1 MIVGTAGHIDHG
13 KTTLVKALTGVDTD
27 RLPEER
33 KRGISIELGY
43 AFLDTPSGERI
54 GFIDVP
60 GHERLVHTM
69 ISGATGID
77 CALLLVAA
85 DDGVMPQT
93 REHLAVLSLL
103 DVRRGAVVVTK
114 TDRADPVRVTAVHE
128 QARALVHDTPLSQ
141 APLFAVAAPRGAGI
155 AELQQWLFEQAGAH
169 SREDA
174 DASHAFRLAID
185 RVFTLDGVGTV
196 VTGTVHAGA
205 VQVGDELVTVPSAA
219 HTPLRVRSVHA
230 QNRAVPRCGPGQR
243 CAVALA
249 GVAKDGV
256 ARGQWLV
263 SPAAALATERIDV
276 SLRLW
281 RGEAKPLR
289 SGTPVLAHI
298 GASRTPGSVA
308 LLDAGDAVAPGE
320 QARLQLVLQRPVAAW
335 HGDRVVLRD
344 AAATR
349 TLAGGRVLDP
359 FAPAR
364 HRRTPQRLAL
374 LDAAALDTP
383 AARMQ
388 AALLVARQGFDLSQW
403 ARAEGL
409 CKSALPALP
418 EGVLY
423 AQADGAPGWALD
435 AAGTQAARAAT
446 LAALAR
452 YHGAQPE
459 ELGPDAARLRRL
471 ALAKL
476 PDPLWRE
483 LLAGLLSSGRVVQR
497 GAFVHLPAHGVR
509 LSAGEERIA
518 QKVAAALQQAGFE
531 GAWVRDL
538 ARDAREPE
546 ALMRSTL
553 SRLARRGELHQV
565 VKDLFYPPR
574 TIHRLAAIARELG
587 AASDVTAARFRDAT
601 QLGRKRAIQVLEYF
615 DRVGL
620 LRRTGDVHRLR
631 SDTDLFKEPA

>member
-27 RLPEER
+27 RLPEEK

-43 AFLDTPSGERI
+43 AFLDAATGERI
-54 GFIDVP
+54 AFIDVP

-103 DVRRGAVVVTK
+103 GVRRAALVVTK
-114 TDRADPVRVTAVHE
+114 ADRVDAVRVAAVHE
-128 QARALVHDTPLSQ
+128 QARALVHDTPLAQ
-141 APLFAVAAPRGAGI
+141 APVFAVAAPSGAGI
-155 AELQQWLFEQAGAH
+155 AELRQWLFEQAGAL
-169 SREDA
+169 SRDET

-185 RVFTLDGVGTV
+185 RAFTLDGVGTV

-205 VQVGDELVTVPSAA
+205 VQVGDELAIVPSSHARV
-219 HTPLRVRSVHA
+219 RVRSLHA
-230 QNRAVPRCGPGQR
+230 QNRAVSRCGPGQR

-249 GVAKDGV
+249 GVARNDV
-256 ARGQWLV
+256 ERGQWLV
-263 SPAAALATERIDV
+263 SPEAALATDRIDV
-276 SLRLW
+276 GLQLW
-281 RGEAKPLR
+281 HGEPKALR
-289 SGTPVLAHI
+289 SGTPVHVHI
-298 GASRTPGSVA
+298 GASDTPGSVA
-308 LLDAGDAVAPGE
+308 LLDAGDALAPGA

-335 HGDRVVLRD
+335 RGDRVVLRD
-344 AAATR
+344 TSASR

-364 HRRTPQRLAL
+364 YRRTPQRLAS
-374 LDAAALDTP
+374 LDAAALDTAP
-383 AARMQ
+383 ARLQ
-388 AALLVARQGFDLSQW
+388 AALAAATQGLDVARWG
-403 ARAEGL
+403 RAEGL
-409 CKSALPALP
+409 RADALPALP
-418 EGVLY
+418 HGALC
-423 AQADGAPGWALD
+423 ARIDGAPAWALD
-435 AAGTQAARAAT
+435 ASATQAACDAT

-452 YHGAQPE
+452 YHAAQPE
-459 ELGPDAARLRRL
+459 ELGSDAARLRRL
-471 ALAKL
+471 ALPKL
-476 PDPLWRE
+476 PDALWKE
-483 LLAGLLSSGRVVQR
+483 LLARWLRDGRVAQR

-518 QKVAAALQQAGFE
+518 QKVAVALQQAGFE

-546 ALMRSTL
+546 ALMRTTL

-574 TIHRLAAIARELG
+574 TMQQLAAIARELG

-620 LRRTGDVHRLR
+620 LRRTGDVHRVR